1 MSRRMR
7 YRRAGRL
14 GVVTVA
20 GAIVALTAF
29 GGMGASAPNRATA
42 EVRVVTLPIA
52 NGFPLDLGIKRG
64 FFEQQ
69 GIEIKKT
76 TLQSGNDVVL
86 ALANNNGDIGYLGFV
101 PMYIAVTSGI
111 PMTLVAA
118 SEVEGTSAA
127 DNWQNILVKGSSSI
141 RTPRDLA
148 GKTIAVNAL
157 KGVGEVMIKA
167 AMQKLGVS
175 PTSFR
180 LTALPFPQMRSAL
193 NNGQVDAI
201 WTPEPFLSQAINI
214 DGARSVMA
222 PGPVLG
228 RYWPIGGYA
237 ARQAWRSSNPALA
250 QRFRTA
256 INRSLSYAQSHPAE
270 IRAML
275 PAGTQNVR
283 LPIWSP
289 LVDRSKL
296 QKLAAY
302 TRKYDVI
309 TKLPNM
315 RLLVPNS
322 IASGL
327 VLQGTVQR
335 ARVLLRLDGKAVTRL
350 NSGPYTFVVTDGS
363 RTQNF
368 TLAGPGVKKQTAVK
382 GTGRSTWTLT
392 LRAGTYRYWS
402 SARPR
407 AKRSFRVT

>member
-1 MSRRMR
+1 MSRRIGLATFAVAI
-7 YRRAGRL
+7 AGL
-14 GVVTVA
+14 
-20 GAIVALTAF
+20 AIF
-29 GGMGASAPNRATA
+29 GGSAASAPRATV

-52 NGFPLDLGIKRG
+52 NGLPLDLGIRKG
-64 FFEQQ
+64 FFAQQ

-118 SEVEGTSAA
+118 SEVEGTSQA

-141 RTPRDLA
+141 RAPRDLT

-167 AMQKLGVS
+167 AMQKVGVG
-175 PTSFR
+175 PNSFR

-201 WTPEPFLSQAINI
+201 WTPEPFLSQALNV
-214 DGARSVMA
+214 DNARIVMA
-222 PGPVLG
+222 PGPVLS

-237 ARQAWRSSNPALA
+237 ARQAWRNSNPALA
-250 QRFRTA
+250 QRFRAA
-256 INRSLSYAQSHPAE
+256 INRALSYAQGNPAE

-296 QKLAAY
+296 QKLADY
-302 TRKYDVI
+302 TRRYGVI
-309 TKLPNM
+309 TKLPNVKQ
-315 RLLVPNS
+315 LVPNS

-327 VLQGTVQR
+327 VLQGTASARRVQ
-335 ARVLLRLDGKAVTRL
+335 LRLDGKAVTKL
-350 NSGPYTFVVTDGS
+350 NVGPYTFVVTDTS
-363 RTQNF
+363 RKQNF
-368 TLAGPGVKKQTAVK
+368 RLKGPRVNKSTTLR
-382 GTGRSTWTLT
+382 GRGRATWTLN
-392 LRAGTYRYWS
+392 LRTGTYRYWS
-402 SARPR
+402 DANPR
-407 AKRSFRVT
+407 ARKSFRVG